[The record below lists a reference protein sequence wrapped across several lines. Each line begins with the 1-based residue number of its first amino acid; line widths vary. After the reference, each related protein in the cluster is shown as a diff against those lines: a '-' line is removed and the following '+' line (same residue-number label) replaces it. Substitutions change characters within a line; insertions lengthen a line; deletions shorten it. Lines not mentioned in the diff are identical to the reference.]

1 MKLKVEHFEN
11 KSKIII
17 EKNFCV
23 GSDASEIQNT
33 ILDLIQNGS
42 KNIFVDLSKLEI
54 ITSWG
59 IGTLVYAHTTCKNK
73 EVNFSLT
80 GVNEKLLSTLRKVK
94 LDTIFTIV

>member
-1 MKLKVEHFEN
+1 MELKVEHLEN
-11 KSKIII
+11 KSILII

-33 ILDLIQNGS
+33 ILDLIENGS
-42 KNIFVDLSKLEI
+42 RNIFADLSKLDF

-73 EVNFSLT
+73 DVNFSLT
-80 GVNEKLLSTLRKVK
+80 GVNEKILSILKKTK